1 MVSKQRRLSAFF
13 GQQHKEETAETSTAS
28 KLPKWNFEQS
38 WLETYKWLKFDP
50 PKGMLCLLCQKSKK
64 QNPFTVGCANY
75 RTSTLVHN
83 TQYIRIKKYKVKKI
97 VTPPPQ
103 KKKTKCP
110 SKINWL
116 EHIAPQLEILDQHCV
131 ELIILKRICK
141 PVSLSFQLWAL
152 LWFFA
157 AVHLWHQPHQQP
169 VASHLFS
176 HQVVAQPFVEVMLI
190 VASASVFCYF
200 VYVWIPYL
208 FRVGPINREEITN
221 ATKTMLT

>member
-97 VTPPPQ
+97 VTPPPPQ

-116 EHIAPQLEILDQHCV
+116 EHIAPLAGNPRSTLCRAYNFKKNLQTCFTL
-131 ELIILKRICK
+131 
-141 PVSLSFQLWAL
+141 LSAL
-152 LWFFA
+152 SSALVFCGSS
-157 AVHLWHQPHQQP
+157 P
-169 VASHLFS
+169 VASAPPTASGLSSFFPSSGGSAFCWGNVDCGFCFCFLLLCLCLDPLPFS
-176 HQVVAQPFVEVMLI
+176 GWA
-190 VASASVFCYF
+190 Y
-200 VYVWIPYL
+200 
-208 FRVGPINREEITN
+208 
-221 ATKTMLT
+221 